1 MSFKFSKIV
10 AKDVEY
16 RPTTD
21 KVFPQSSSLD
31 AIRFDSINIGNQ
43 SVLVRNSDMSFLL
56 NEIRLTKDLHESI
69 VKDMFNSVHDSIDT
83 SKLSDSQLHSL
94 CLKRSMQSFADYQFV
109 SDNLEDMRGNLVNSF
124 EKAVEYAKSKQSKSN
139 NSKSE

>member
-1 MSFKFSKIV
+1 MSFKFSKLV

-16 RPTTD
+16 RPSTD
-21 KVFPQSSSLD
+21 KVFPLASSLD
-31 AIRFDSINIGNQ
+31 AIRFDTILIGNQ

-83 SKLSDSQLHSL
+83 SKLSDEQLHSL

-109 SDNLEDMRGNLVNSF
+109 SDNLEDMRNNLIDSF
-124 EKAVEYAKSKQSKSN
+124 EKAVEYAKSKQSKSKH
-139 NSKSE
+139 SKSE